1 MVARPAPRQ
10 AGKKKKEQPPAMKQ
24 NLSSKT
30 TKRQEN
36 KNPGEATEIFLN
48 QVRGAIRQAAQDL
61 MEEEV
66 AALCGP
72 RYAPLRPGH
81 YRRAGSERGVMYH
94 AGGKAALERPRV
106 RRKRAD
112 GREEEAPLVSYAQ
125 VRSQRNIER
134 EVFGLMQEGVST
146 RGARRLSGETIS
158 PATASRLWVEGSAQ
172 KLEQLRSRDL
182 ARESY
187 FGLMIDGVFLS
198 RELVV
203 IVALGITGRGEKR
216 VLDFAVGSSESYE
229 VARELVV
236 RLTQR
241 GFRPQGRL
249 LAILDGSA
257 ALRKAV
263 LELWPTAVIQHCVI
277 HKERNLHRYLR
288 RADHAECSRLCQR
301 LRWAQGAVAGR
312 EALDELRR
320 FLKPRNAAALASLDE
335 AGEDLIALHRLNAP
349 ATLQTSLLSTNL
361 IENAIR
367 NYRRQTDRVTRW
379 RAHTDQV
386 ERWTATGLLWIEAG
400 FRKIKGHAEL
410 PQLLQALATPAAP
423 AVGCVTSSPLR
434 GVPTASG
441 TLSTPPTAQPP
452 LTVTAN
458 L

>member
-1 MVARPAPRQ
+1 MVARPATRQ

-24 NLSSKT
+24 TISSKSD
-30 TKRQEN
+30 KRQDN
-36 KNPGEATEIFLN
+36 NHPNEATEEFL
-48 QVRGAIRQAAQDL
+48 QQMREAIRQSAQDL
-61 MEEEV
+61 MEAEV
-66 AALCGP
+66 AALCGR
-72 RYAPLRPGH
+72 RYAPLDGGG
-81 YRRAGSERGVMYH
+81 YRRAGNEKGVMYH
-94 AGGKAALERPRV
+94 GGGKASLERPRV
-106 RRKRAD
+106 RRRRAD

-125 VRSQRNIER
+125 VRSKRNIER

-146 RGARRLSGETIS
+146 RGTRRLSGETIS

-182 ARESY
+182 SKESY

-203 IVALGITGRGEKR
+203 IVALGITCRGEKR

-236 RLTQR
+236 RLVER

-301 LRWAQGAVAGR
+301 LRWAQGVVAGR
-312 EALDELRR
+312 EALDALRR

-335 AGEDLIALHRLNAP
+335 AGEDLIALHLLNAP

-367 NYRRQTDRVTRW
+367 NYRRQTGRVTRW

-386 ERWTATGLLWIEAG
+386 DRWTATGLLWIEAG
-400 FRKIKGHAEL
+400 FHKIKGHADL
-410 PQLLQALATPAAP
+410 AQLLKALAAP

-434 GVPTASG
+434 GVPTTSG
-441 TLSTPPTAQPP
+441 TLSTPPTAQSP

>member
-1 MVARPAPRQ
+1 
-10 AGKKKKEQPPAMKQ
+10 
-24 NLSSKT
+24 
-30 TKRQEN
+30 
-36 KNPGEATEIFLN
+36 
-48 QVRGAIRQAAQDL
+48 
-61 MEEEV
+61 
-66 AALCGP
+66 
-72 RYAPLRPGH
+72 
-81 YRRAGSERGVMYH
+81 
-94 AGGKAALERPRV
+94 
-106 RRKRAD
+106 
-112 GREEEAPLVSYAQ
+112 
-125 VRSQRNIER
+125 
-134 EVFGLMQEGVST
+134 
-146 RGARRLSGETIS
+146 
-158 PATASRLWVEGSAQ
+158 
-172 KLEQLRSRDL
+172 
-182 ARESY
+182 
-187 FGLMIDGVFLS
+187 MIDGVFLS

-203 IVALGITGRGEKR
+203 IVALGITCRGEKR

-263 LELWPTAVIQHCVI
+263 LELWPTAVIQHWRHSQGTQFAPLSAPGRPRGMFAPVPTAA
-277 HKERNLHRYLR
+277 L
-288 RADHAECSRLCQR
+288 
-301 LRWAQGAVAGR
+301 AQGAVAGR

-320 FLKPRNAAALASLDE
+320 FLKPRNAAAAWP
-335 AGEDLIALHRLNAP
+335 AWTRREDLIALHRLNAP

-386 ERWTATGLLWIEAG
+386 ERWTATACSGSRRASQNQ
-400 FRKIKGHAEL
+400 RPRRVAPTAPSPGHPRRARRRLRYEL
-410 PQLLQALATPAAP
+410 A
-423 AVGCVTSSPLR
+423 LR